1 MLGNISTLILFED
14 YFAYSEERR
23 NKRLKTAFF
32 VFFENQRV
40 SDTATFFA
48 YLISC
53 NSYKNASINVLVSF
67 Y

>member
-53 NSYKNASINVLVSF
+53 NSYKNGSINVLVSF

>member
-14 YFAYSEERR
+14 YFAYREERR
-23 NKRLKTAFF
+23 NKRLKTPFF

-40 SDTATFFA
+40 SDTVTFFA
-48 YLISC
+48 YLISF
-53 NSYKNASINVLVSF
+53 NSYKNVSINVLVSF